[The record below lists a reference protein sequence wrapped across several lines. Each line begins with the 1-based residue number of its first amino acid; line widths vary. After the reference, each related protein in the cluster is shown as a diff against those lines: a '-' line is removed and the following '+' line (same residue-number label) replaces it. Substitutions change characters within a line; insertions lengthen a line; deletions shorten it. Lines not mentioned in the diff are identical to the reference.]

1 MLSWFDVIL
10 ISNSFLG
17 TSSNSC
23 QLISADI
30 LDCDGNELKSPNCD
44 DYSNL
49 SLSSAVADSTVD
61 RDF

>member
-1 MLSWFDVIL
+1 MIL
-10 ISNSFLG
+10 HNLFLG
-17 TSSNSC
+17 NSTSNC

-30 LDCDGNELKSPNCD
+30 LDCDGNELKSPKCD
-44 DYSNL
+44 DYSNM